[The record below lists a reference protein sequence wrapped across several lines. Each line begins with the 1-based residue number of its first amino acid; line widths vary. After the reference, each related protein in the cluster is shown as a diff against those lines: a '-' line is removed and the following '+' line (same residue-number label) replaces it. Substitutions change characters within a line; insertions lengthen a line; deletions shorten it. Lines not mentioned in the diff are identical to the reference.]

1 MVFNVDTVHLVPGG
15 SWKTQSLMEK
25 TRILRLLPQIP
36 LDLMENTRILWIFP
50 PNIWGAWSE
59 DLQRDSVLTDLV
71 SVPVPLPNARAFPPA
86 CHCSMAKAML
96 ALVFLI
102 DPLTISRGL
111 HVTVGISSWGGTSIL
126 LRKLRGNPTH
136 WRVLQQGESFESCHL
151 GSGSVKWLSS
161 EPREVSGQ
169 RVLRALSKITGSS
182 SEATTRVWWSNR
194 KRGIWGPGVAC
205 WLHLPPDV
213 LGDSIKPRAPP

>member
-1 MVFNVDTVHLVPGG
+1 MWIQCIWFLVVPGKPKA
-15 SWKTQSLMEK
+15 SWRRPEYWDSYPKYLWTLW
-25 TRILRLLPQIP
+25 RIP
-36 LDLMENTRILWIFP
+36 EYCESSP

-59 DLQRDSVLTDLV
+59 DLQRDSVLTDLI

-86 CHCSMAKAML
+86 CHCSMAKATL

-136 WRVLQQGESFESCHL
+136 WRILQQGESFESCHL

-169 RVLRALSKITGSS
+169 RVLRALSKMTGSS